1 LARRITG
8 VYSFYTVASPAEE
21 ILEQLRALPAAERLR
36 VAERIVHEVADEV
49 TPVPAPPAA
58 VRQPDV
64 LEVIANLPAGTR
76 SKEDIDRLLADE
88 RAGWTSRD

>member
-49 TPVPAPPAA
+49 TPMPAAA

-76 SKEDIDRLLADE
+76 SKEDIDRQLADE